1 MTDDIVVLEEAIQVI
16 ERMSKCVDGINEPDF
31 AEFKNCCSTLVDAIR
46 GFSTLVDA
54 IQEFK
59 RTR

>member
-1 MTDDIVVLEEAIQVI
+1 VI